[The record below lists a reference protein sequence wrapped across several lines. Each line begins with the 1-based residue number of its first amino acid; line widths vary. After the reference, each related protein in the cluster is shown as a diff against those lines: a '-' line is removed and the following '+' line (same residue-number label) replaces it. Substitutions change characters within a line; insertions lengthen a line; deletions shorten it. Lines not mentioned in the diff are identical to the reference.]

1 MKRIVSRAHR
11 KSISELKMYF
21 KTGPVCHSLE
31 EVGVGNCKNILKKV
45 VWRNINE
52 MANAKFGV
60 PEDWPKPCKG
70 YRTLDDVL
78 KGVNDYVVNKWNT
91 NKTSGWAEVKLTSNS
106 YWITLSKGVLY
117 VTSSTMNTFKV
128 LMPQE
133 KMVEML
139 FAYDAYIGRNDMDKL
154 IEDTYCEYRAEE
166 RAVELL
172 NMALKALA
180 EDIWPEDMG
189 ISARQQKNGRLRCAI
204 SSTVGW
210 TPEMIFRTDM
220 MNFREDLIKAYER
233 YMHKYGASLE
243 NY

>member
-1 MKRIVSRAHR
+1 MH
-11 KSISELKMYF
+11 
-21 KTGPVCHSLE
+21 HSLDDA
-31 EVGVGNCKNILKKV
+31 GVDYYKKWLRKIF
-45 VWRNINE
+45 WRNLNE
-52 MANAKFGV
+52 MANAKFGL
-60 PEDWPKPCKG
+60 PEDAPRPRKG
-70 YRTLDDVL
+70 SRTLDDVL
-78 KGVNDYVVNKWNT
+78 KGVCDYVVNKWST

-139 FAYDAYIGRNDMDKL
+139 FAYDAYIGRDDMDKL

-166 RAVELL
+166 RAVEVLDI
-172 NMALKALA
+172 ALKALA
-180 EDIWPEDMG
+180 EDIWPEDMC
-189 ISARQQKNGRLRCAI
+189 ISARQQKNGRLRCTI

-233 YMHKYGASLE
+233 YMQKYGASL
-243 NY
+243 YKY